1 VENRRQNERRL
12 NMTFDWSVYTGNLTW
27 LPERTIY
34 LTKHGSHSYG
44 TNIPTSDLDIRG
56 IAVPPRNYY
65 IGLTNN
71 FEQAS
76 VKEPDMVIFE
86 IRKFLKLAS
95 ECNPNALEIIFTEP
109 EDHLLMTPA
118 AELLIENRDLFLTKR
133 VKHTFQGYAHAQM
146 KRILTHRRWLLNP
159 VEHQPTRKECGLP
172 ERTLIPQD
180 QISAANSA
188 IKKKI
193 DEWSWKEMDDLD
205 PALRQSIHTEFYNRL
220 VEITS
225 WQDDEIESKTWRAA
239 ANTLGFDTNFIDFL
253 DKERLYTNKYKEW
266 KQYQEWKANRN
277 PKRAELEAK
286 YHFDCYADDTE
297 FLTSDGWKE
306 FNDIT
311 DDCLLATVFIKEGIG
326 SRRFLGVE
334 YQKPID
340 KFDSLYSGSMY
351 HIYGIH
357 TDSLV
362 TANHKMLIQK
372 SERKSKK
379 KHGWVL
385 EEAAVIPDTFD
396 VLIAPL
402 PRKTTFS
409 NKEIFNGLSIPVQ
422 AYLSLMGWYLSDGCA
437 VFNTY
442 GDMSAASIRI
452 SQKPGGK
459 LSGYMK
465 RWNDKYCAI
474 AHSSIYTYTRHPST
488 YNPREHEEMILDVRD
503 KNIITRIINECN
515 YKENK
520 RIPRYI
526 FNLSQSLL
534 ECLLFAL
541 IRGDGTIREHVSK
554 LDSYIYYSKSKDLAN
569 DVQELALMAGWET
582 ALWGPY
588 LTDTEG
594 RECLIYQVHL
604 RKNKNQIR
612 TLIRSS
618 NVEKITVENKRV
630 VCFTVPNG
638 TLITRRNGKIGI
650 HGNCK
655 HTLHLVRLSRA
666 CKELLLTG
674 KLNVKRQDAEE
685 LIAIRNGAWTFE
697 YLCEWFEKQSKEI
710 EEAEKISL
718 LPKAP
723 NHDKIDKL
731 SIKIIELFW

>member
-12 NMTFDWSVYTGNLTW
+12 NMTFDWSVYSGNLTW

-76 VKEPDMVIFE
+76 VEEPDMVIFE

-133 VKHTFQGYAHAQM
+133 AKHTFQGYAHAQM

-172 ERTLIPQD
+172 ERTIIPQD

-239 ANTLGFDTNFIDFL
+239 ANTLSFDTNFIEFL

-266 KQYQEWKANRN
+266 KQYQEWKKNRN
-277 PKRAELEAK
+277 PKTAELEAK
-286 YHFDCYADDTE
+286 YQFD
-297 FLTSDGWKE
+297 
-306 FNDIT
+306 
-311 DDCLLATVFIKEGIG
+311 
-326 SRRFLGVE
+326 
-334 YQKPID
+334 P
-340 KFDSLYSGSMY
+340 
-351 HIYGIH
+351 
-357 TDSLV
+357 
-362 TANHKMLIQK
+362 
-372 SERKSKK
+372 
-379 KHGWVL
+379 KH
-385 EEAAVIPDTFD
+385 AMH
-396 VLIAPL
+396 
-402 PRKTTFS
+402 
-409 NKEIFNGLSIPVQ
+409 LS
-422 AYLSLMGWYLSDGCA
+422 
-437 VFNTY
+437 
-442 GDMSAASIRI
+442 
-452 SQKPGGK
+452 
-459 LSGYMK
+459 
-465 RWNDKYCAI
+465 
-474 AHSSIYTYTRHPST
+474 
-488 YNPREHEEMILDVRD
+488 
-503 KNIITRIINECN
+503 
-515 YKENK
+515 
-520 RIPRYI
+520 
-526 FNLSQSLL
+526 
-534 ECLLFAL
+534 
-541 IRGDGTIREHVSK
+541 
-554 LDSYIYYSKSKDLAN
+554 
-569 DVQELALMAGWET
+569 
-582 ALWGPY
+582 
-588 LTDTEG
+588 
-594 RECLIYQVHL
+594 
-604 RKNKNQIR
+604 
-612 TLIRSS
+612 
-618 NVEKITVENKRV
+618 
-630 VCFTVPNG
+630 
-638 TLITRRNGKIGI
+638 
-650 HGNCK
+650 
-655 HTLHLVRLSRA
+655 RLSRA

-674 KLNVKRQDAEE
+674 KLNVRRPDAEE

-731 SIKIIELFW
+731 SVKIIELLW